1 MSSSDSWKLLIF
13 RDGKTV
19 HKTRELLNKLYRQ
32 VEKLNSLSDFTSS
45 AAQQELIEALLRAGE
60 LECGLADEPDYYYA
74 AEVLTNLTDA
84 FAALLVS
91 KSLPQLS
98 SPLLALDRLT
108 DSQVPTQLALS
119 PPEGFCY
126 YALHPLDYVDLLDR
140 SSIKP
145 AAAAV
150 IGIRSIGTTLS
161 AVVKAWF
168 KSRGTPADR
177 ITVRPTGHPF
187 DRALVCDSRQS
198 SWIASR
204 VKAGAEFFI
213 VDEGPGLSGS
223 SFLSVAEALESAG
236 VPRESI
242 TLMPS
247 STPNLEKLI
256 ASNAA
261 ERWARYK
268 TLALSPTVRIP
279 RDAARD
285 ISYGEWRKHVFNSER
300 QWPAVW
306 SWTERKKYLSADGT
320 RLFRF
325 DGHGHYGKIV
335 RKRSE
340 VLAEHGW
347 GPEVSS
353 PGDGFSEFP
362 WLGGDRPSRADR
374 DTLIQLAR
382 YCAFRAEHFAQNETG
397 QESLVEMTR
406 VNLERA
412 LGVTADISLPIERP
426 VIADARMM
434 PHEWI
439 SLDGRLQKFD
449 ASSHGDDHFY
459 PGPTDIAWDLAG
471 VIFEWKL
478 KKEEVDFFVFEYQQN
493 ADDDIEGRL
502 NDYLV
507 AYCLFRIASMTAA
520 HTAADQQPERSRIES
535 ELSFYR
541 VEAPLLLKSFKRCL
555 ACNRS

>member
-1 MSSSDSWKLLIF
+1 MSSSDSWKLLVF

-19 HKTRELLNKLYRQ
+19 HNTRELLNQLSRQ
-32 VEKLNSLSDFTSS
+32 IERLNSLFDFTSS
-45 AAQQELIEALLRAGE
+45 SAQEELVETLLRAGE
-60 LECGLADEPDYYYA
+60 LECGLADELDFQYP
-74 AEVLTNLTDA
+74 AEVLANLTDS
-84 FAALLVS
+84 FAAALVS
-91 KSLPQLS
+91 KTPLQLS
-98 SPLLALDRLT
+98 STQAKLSDLHVPE
-108 DSQVPTQLALS
+108 QVTLS

-140 SSIKP
+140 SNIKP
-145 AAAAV
+145 SAAAI

-161 AVVKAWF
+161 AVVTAWF
-168 KSRGTPADR
+168 KSRGIPADR
-177 ITVRPTGHPF
+177 ITARPIGHPF
-187 DRALVCDSRQS
+187 DRVLVCDSRQS
-198 SWIASR
+198 SWIASQLQ
-204 VKAGAEFFI
+204 AGAKFFI

-223 SFLSVAEALESAG
+223 SFLCVAEALESAG

-247 STPNLEKLI
+247 SASNLEKLI
-256 ASNAA
+256 APNAA

-268 TLALSPTVRIP
+268 TLALSPTIRIP

-285 ISYGEWRKHVFNSER
+285 ISYGEWRKHVFNSEQ

-306 SWTERKKYLSADGT
+306 AWTERKKYLSADGT
-320 RLFRF
+320 RFFRF
-325 DGHGHYGKIV
+325 DGHGHYGKLV

-347 GPEVSS
+347 GPEVSVA
-353 PGDGFSEFP
+353 GNGFTDLP
-362 WLGGDRPSRADR
+362 WLSGDRPSRADR

-382 YCAFRAEHFAQNETG
+382 YCAFRAKHFAQNATDR
-397 QESLVEMTR
+397 ESLEEMTR
-406 VNLERA
+406 LNLERA

-434 PHEWI
+434 PYEWI
-439 SLDGRLQKFD
+439 YLAGRLQKLD

-471 VIFEWKL
+471 MIIEWKL
-478 KKEEVDFFVFEYQQN
+478 EKEEISFLIFEYQQN
-493 ADDDIEGRL
+493 ASDEIGGRL

-520 HTAADQQPERSRIES
+520 RTTADEPERSRIES

-541 VEAPLLLKSFKRCL
+541 AEALSLLKFLNRSL
-555 ACNRS
+555 ACNRF